1 MPAMSPAAISMA
13 GRLNSITSFFHYG
26 VRVGAMD
33 SRTLSLAVIQPC
45 RPLRDNAEKV
55 IFFSV
60 FLFFLLTITVKKLF

>member
-1 MPAMSPAAISMA
+1 MPATSSAAMA
-13 GRLNSITSFFHYG
+13 GRINSITSFFHYG

-33 SRTLSLAVIQPC
+33 SRTLSLAVIQSC
-45 RPLRDNAEKV
+45 RPLRVNVIKV